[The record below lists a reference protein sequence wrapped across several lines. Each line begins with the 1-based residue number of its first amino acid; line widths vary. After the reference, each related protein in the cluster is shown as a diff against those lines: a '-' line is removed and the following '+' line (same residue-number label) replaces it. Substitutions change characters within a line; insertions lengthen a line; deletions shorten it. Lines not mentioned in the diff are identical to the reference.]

1 MLEVLLPEAERTG
14 TEVVVVG
21 GVGPGETAPSACV
34 RLVHTPSPDMLELHK
49 LGIEAASGEV
59 VAIGEDHAVPR
70 PGWCEAVLRAH
81 AERPDV
87 PAVVGCLVNAT
98 DGTVAGRAN
107 FLAFAAAWQ
116 PPMPELPAHR
126 PPPASTMSFKR
137 EALRAVA
144 SQPPGWLEAELMPS
158 LFSRGLMAADDRVVV
173 DHHQDHG
180 SLWSVV
186 NAFHSARSSYGA
198 QCASM
203 PAARRR
209 KVARWAAEKVS
220 RQLREEARQGS
231 DRTAGVLERRL
242 IGLIAFAAGVGAVTG
257 ALRGPGRSPDRL
269 A

>member
-1 MLEVLLPEAERTG
+1 MLAVLLPEAERTG

-21 GVGPGETAPSACV
+21 DVAPGEEAPSARV
-34 RLVHTPSPDMLELHK
+34 RVVRTSSPDMLLLHK

-81 AERPDV
+81 AERPE
-87 PAVVGCLVNAT
+87 PAIVGCLANAT
-98 DGTVAGRAN
+98 DRTLAGRAN

-116 PPMPELPAHR
+116 PPMPELPVHR

-137 EALRAVA
+137 EALREVA
-144 SQPPGWLEAELMPS
+144 SRPAGWLEAELMPS
-158 LFSRGLMAADDRVVV
+158 LFARGSMAADDRVVV

-198 QCASM
+198 QR
-203 PAARRR
+203 ARLDRAERR
-209 KVARWAAEKVS
+209 KVARWAFHNVPP
-220 RQLREEARQGS
+220 QLRGEARRGTEDDQLGG
-231 DRTAGVLERRL
+231 AERAL
-242 IGLIAFAAGVGAVTG
+242 VATISLAAGVGAAVG